1 MDTPLLWCVFG
12 LTVVFSP
19 GCADPGY
26 SAFPNTGDASG
37 PSVYLTV
44 HTDFFFNYILV
55 LQMIPRNQIRRGM
68 STINRKKINVK
79 HYKSET
85 GSLKIIMRK

>member
-1 MDTPLLWCVFG
+1 
-12 LTVVFSP
+12 
-19 GCADPGY
+19 
-26 SAFPNTGDASG
+26 
-37 PSVYLTV
+37 
-44 HTDFFFNYILV
+44 
-55 LQMIPRNQIRRGM
+55 MIPRNQIRRGM